1 MKQGRASSSGM
12 TGQKIEPRPHAI
24 NPGGVSLLGEM
35 QGNHSDRGT
44 FKAKLTPMN
53 AGRGFSA
60 PAPVACTVHKG
71 GSQGKR

>member
-1 MKQGRASSSGM
+1 MKQGSGSSRSGS
-12 TGQKIEPRPHAI
+12 QKVEPRPHAI

-35 QGNHSDRGT
+35 QGNHADRGT
-44 FKAKLTPMN
+44 FKPKITPMN